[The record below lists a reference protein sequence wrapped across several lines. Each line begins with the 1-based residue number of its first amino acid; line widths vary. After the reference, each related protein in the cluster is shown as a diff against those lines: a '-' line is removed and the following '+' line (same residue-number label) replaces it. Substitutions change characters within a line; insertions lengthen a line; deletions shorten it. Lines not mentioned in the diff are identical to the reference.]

1 MGNYTLPKIPKGA
14 SQEQAAN
21 IYNQAIDELEHRLSF
36 LQSTN
41 IQEVG
46 GWLVGQTFLRSKDG
60 DVGMST
66 EDTGD
71 DDIRFWAGNPVKEV
85 APFRIPKSGKG
96 VLTGIKIQSTESEYP
111 KFSLDPDTGVLG
123 VYYDEFN
130 FIEISPSYEGTP
142 AIYATVDGNV
152 VYQISAS
159 SSGVVIGTGG
169 KKLTFSTT
177 AEGDIEI
184 LPETGY
190 NVIVPGWSNL
200 LGLDGVSLAS
210 ALFDLQNQI
219 DSMGTRVTN
228 LTVSV
233 PNHNHGNLDNSTSGG
248 GTFNVDG

>member
-1 MGNYTLPKIPKGA
+1 MGLLNLPRIPRGA
-14 SQEQAAN
+14 NAEEAAN
-21 IYNQAIDELEHRLSF
+21 IYNMAIEELEYRLSGF
-36 LQSTN
+36 LQSNN

-46 GWLVGQTFLRSKDG
+46 GWLVGLLQLISKDG

-66 EDTGD
+66 D
-71 DDIRFWAGNPVKEV
+71 DNGIDPVRLFAGGTNKET
-85 APFRIPKSGKG
+85 APWRVTQSGKMHA
-96 VLTGIKIQSTESEYP
+96 TGATIESSDGYP
-111 KFSLDPDTGVLG
+111 KYRIDPETGVFG

-130 FIEISPSYEGTP
+130 YIEISPSYEGTP
-142 AIYATVDGNV
+142 TIYATVDGNV

-159 SSGVVIGTGG
+159 TSGVVIGTGG
-169 KKLTFSTT
+169 KKLTLSTS

-184 LPETGY
+184 IPETGF

-200 LGLDGVSLAS
+200 LGIDGVSLAS
-210 ALFDLQNQI
+210 ELVNLQNQI